1 MSRTALHLRF
11 ILGTLGIGVLLTV
24 LMMPLLEAG
33 HASAV
38 VAVVPALLLGHL
50 LFAPALLGAKRTTG
64 GRLGA
69 TAAALGV
76 FLATSAL
83 FWLGSGA
90 LEALFDRVEQSGGDS
105 YAIVTGVMLAL
116 PVLFVAISSVI
127 LELVWRTR
135 DIGQEADGQPG

>member
-11 ILGTLGIGVLLTV
+11 ILGTLAISVLLTM
-24 LMMPLLEAG
+24 LTMPMLAAG

-38 VAVVPALLLGHL
+38 VSLVPALLLGHL
-50 LFAPALLGAKRTTG
+50 LFAPALLGAKRTDG

-69 TAAALGV
+69 VAAAVAV

-90 LEALFDRVEQSGGDS
+90 LGALFERVEQSGGDLD
-105 YAIVTGVMLAL
+105 AIVTGVMLAL
-116 PVLFVAISSVI
+116 PVLFVAISSAI

-135 DIGQEADGQPG
+135 DIGQDAGSQPG